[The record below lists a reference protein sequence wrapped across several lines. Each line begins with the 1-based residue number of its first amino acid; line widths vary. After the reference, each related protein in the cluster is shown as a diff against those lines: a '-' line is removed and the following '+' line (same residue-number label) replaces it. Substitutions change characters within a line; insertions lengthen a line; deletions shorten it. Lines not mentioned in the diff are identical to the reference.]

1 MGTRRSARQTSL
13 RALPKVELH
22 RHLEGSI
29 RPESFVE
36 LAREANLPKYWLSR
50 SASIMNPGERGFA
63 KFLKIFGRL
72 RELFV
77 SRDSI
82 ERVAREAVEDAAM
95 DSITHLELRFSPAG
109 FAAKSGESPTRVA
122 RWIIDAATREA
133 RRHKIR
139 VTFIATIARHFSLD
153 RNKPTLTAALD
164 LPFVGMDLAG
174 DERNFPAGPFYRIFK
189 KARKAGLGITIHAG
203 EAGGP
208 ENVKEAITDLGASRV
223 GHGIR
228 VLDDPAVVQLAKE
241 KGTVFEVCPTSN
253 LTTAVVRKSRLRRMW
268 EEGLKITLNTDD
280 PAIFR
285 IDLTKEYEFA
295 LREGFSIAELEK
307 MRKTA
312 QKAAFS
318 SRS

>member
-1 MGTRRSARQTSL
+1 
-13 RALPKVELH
+13 
-22 RHLEGSI
+22 
-29 RPESFVE
+29 
-36 LAREANLPKYWLSR
+36 
-50 SASIMNPGERGFA
+50 
-63 KFLKIFGRL
+63 
-72 RELFV
+72 
-77 SRDSI
+77 
-82 ERVAREAVEDAAM
+82 
-95 DSITHLELRFSPAG
+95 
-109 FAAKSGESPTRVA
+109 
-122 RWIIDAATREA
+122 
-133 RRHKIR
+133 
-139 VTFIATIARHFSLD
+139 
-153 RNKPTLTAALD
+153 LD